1 VSLVL
6 LCSTPACHEPVDD
19 EDVSGLPGGKA
30 DGVHGIEDG
39 TPEAR
44 AILRLAN
51 TASFEVLDQ
60 EVRLDR
66 RAARGIVDARS
77 EEGYQAL
84 AELDAIPFVGP
95 SAFGKMLN
103 YVLDHGLIGRELRVG
118 TFNIRWYGLNGTL
131 RGAFGSETRSE
142 SIRAYI
148 DENLRGSDVLAF
160 QEIVDVD
167 LFIDDVMFGWSCV
180 SYDGFSGKHQ
190 HVVLCHTPEFEFQ
203 SVRDDGTFALPELRL
218 QHLRPG
224 VQGRLV
230 DAEGDDLAYIMTFH
244 LKAGSTSEDTDV
256 RLEQANILAEQ
267 RRRLNDESSLP
278 FIIIGDFNTHLAEL
292 TGLSEDDEVLVG
304 EVLETDSDLRQV
316 SLPAPHTFVNKSG
329 SQFRLDHA
337 WLSTSISVLDVDIPG
352 PCNLEVSSNRD
363 TIFEYYETVSDHCPV
378 HLHLELP

>member
-84 AELDAIPFVGP
+84 LELDAIPFVGP

-118 TFNIRWYGLNGTL
+118 TFNIRWYGLNGNL
-131 RGAFGSETRSE
+131 RGSFGSETRNE
-142 SIRAYI
+142 SIRSFI

-190 HVVLCHTPEFEFQ
+190 HVVLCHTPDFELQ
-203 SVRDDGTFALPELRL
+203 SVRDDGTFILPELRL
-218 QHLRPG
+218 QNLRPG

-244 LKAGSTSEDTDV
+244 LKAGSTPEDTDV
-256 RLEQANILAEQ
+256 RLEQASILAEQ
-267 RRRLNDESSLP
+267 RRRLNDESALP
-278 FIIIGDFNTHLAEL
+278 FIIIGDFNTHLAER

-304 EVLETDSDLRQV
+304 EVLEDDSDLRQV
-316 SLPAPHTFVNKSG
+316 SLPEPHTFVNKSG

-352 PCNLEVSSNRD
+352 PCNLEFSSNRD